1 MFFYWLDR
9 YYLFLVIP
17 ALLLAVWAQ
26 IRVSSTFSRYNQMHS
41 RRGMTAAETARRIL
55 DANGLQN
62 VHIERVGGHLSD
74 HYDPRRNVIR
84 LSDAVYGSDA
94 VAAIG
99 VAAHECGHAVQYAT
113 GYFPI
118 KIRAVLIPVT
128 TIGSNLAIPLAIFG
142 LAFGWNVL
150 TNIGI
155 LLFLA
160 VVLFQLVTLPVEFNA
175 SRRALHTLETQMLL
189 EREELTGAGRVL
201 RAAALTYVAA
211 LIVAVANLLRLL
223 LLRNN
228 RRR

>member
-26 IRVSSTFSRYNQMHS
+26 IHVSSTFSRYNQMHS